1 MSYFI
6 QFFVTVV
13 VCIWVCVFLQPA
25 FLVLSSFPGLF
36 QYVFLAWH
44 VKPTFFLKAVQ
55 WRLLFEACGIAQ
67 QPEDFIP
74 ALTNALDCPSVSFSL
89 QKRLSYKTA
98 SSMSKWGHQTKM
110 IWIHSE
116 SVRPLI
122 NINKLVPSLECNCF
136 HHIFQQASLF
146 FFKCIKH

>member
-1 MSYFI
+1 MGVCFSTACFSST
-6 QFFVTVV
+6 FKFSRSFS
-13 VCIWVCVFLQPA
+13 VCIFSMTREA
-25 FLVLSSFPGLF
+25 NI
-36 QYVFLAWH
+36 
-44 VKPTFFLKAVQ
+44 FLKSSSVASAI
-55 WRLLFEACGIAQ
+55 WGIGIAQ

-89 QKRLSYKTA
+89 QKRLNYKTA

-136 HHIFQQASLF
+136 HHISQQASLF
-146 FFKCIKH
+146 FFSNVLNIKVYTVTFT